1 MRELSFG
8 GFLDRYI
15 RELSGFERIDIAK
28 MAQAADTTMPRLK
41 EPLVVYASLKRPK
54 ATVEKLFSN
63 TSLSK
68 EYESYFSNQFD
79 DSEEFF
85 SKLPDN
91 YKKLYRS
98 YLSVKGK
105 SDTEKQIKTLY
116 RERILQLKEIKENNN
131 ITDYRICKIFGI
143 NNGNFHAFLYQGK
156 TENISLER
164 IRSIYDFL
172 SKIE

>member
-28 MAQAADTTMPRLK
+28 MAHAADTTMPRLK

-54 ATVEKLFSN
+54 ATVKKLFSN
-63 TSLSK
+63 TTLSK

-105 SDTEKQIKTLY
+105 NDTEKQIKTLY
-116 RERILQLKEIKENNN
+116 RERILQLKENRS
-131 ITDYRICKIFGI
+131 ITDYRICKTFGI

-156 TENISLER
+156 TESISLDR
-164 IRSIYDFL
+164 IRSIYDYL
-172 SKIE
+172 SKTK

>member
-28 MAQAADTTMPRLK
+28 MAHAADTTMPRLK

-68 EYESYFSNQFD
+68 DYESYFSNQFD

-105 SDTEKQIKTLY
+105 NDTEKQIKTLY
-116 RERILQLKEIKENNN
+116 RERILQLKENKS

-156 TENISLER
+156 TESISLDR
-164 IRSIYDFL
+164 IRSIYDYL
-172 SKIE
+172 SKTK

>member
-1 MRELSFG
+1 MIS
-8 GFLDRYI
+8 DCYH
-15 RELSGFERIDIAK
+15 
-28 MAQAADTTMPRLK
+28 
-41 EPLVVYASLKRPK
+41 
-54 ATVEKLFSN
+54 
-63 TSLSK
+63 K

-98 YLSVKGK
+98 YLSVKEK
-105 SDTEKQIKTLY
+105 NDTEKQIKTLY
-116 RERILQLKEIKENNN
+116 RERILQLKENRS

-156 TENISLER
+156 TESISLDR
-164 IRSIYDFL
+164 IRSIYDYL
-172 SKIE
+172 SKTK